1 MTPADPPIPPEFD
14 GNRGR
19 GPTREDVLDLAE
31 FVRSHDD
38 NTTRLQA
45 AIEELA
51 ERCSATEIAKAAR
64 IAMRETLEDTELMA
78 MATQQFY
85 AGFVAHGRHD
95 GTMWVGAKLLALF
108 SSAMVGFGMWLI
120 WYFGLKK

>member
-1 MTPADPPIPPEFD
+1 MSTPDPPIPPQWD
-14 GNRGR
+14 GNRQR
-19 GPTREDVLDLAE
+19 QPTRDDVLDLVE
-31 FVRSHDD
+31 FVKSHDD
-38 NTTRLQA
+38 STTRLQA

-64 IAMRETLEDTELMA
+64 IAMRETLEDTELMQ
-78 MATQQFY
+78 MATQHFY
-85 AGFVAHGRHD
+85 AGFVAMGRHD

-108 SSAMVGFGMWLI
+108 SSAMVGFGIWLI

>member
-1 MTPADPPIPPEFD
+1 MSADPPIPPEFD

-64 IAMRETLEDTELMA
+64 IALRETLEDQELMGK
-78 MATQQFY
+78 ATQQFY
-85 AGFVAHGRHD
+85 RGFVDLGRHD

-120 WYFGLKK
+120 WYFGLRK